1 MFDFF
6 YLQLLNIIVNRI
18 NMKVL
23 ILGADGYLGWPTSMF
38 FENKGFKVLAVDN
51 FYKRKIELEHGISPI
66 NEVLSLQSRIRYW
79 NYNQNNKIDFLI
91 GDLLNHR
98 FVYSIFE
105 NFKPEIIVHYAE
117 QPSAPYSMASRET
130 CFETQ
135 ENNVLGNIN
144 ILFAIKKFCPEAHL
158 IKLGTL
164 GEYGT
169 PNIDIEEGW
178 LDLKHNGRKDRV
190 LYPKKPGSFY
200 HLSKVHDSNNIEF
213 TCRIWGL
220 KATDLNQGVVYGFHT
235 KETRLDT
242 KLETSFHYDEIF
254 GTIINRF
261 ITQVLVGHDLTVY
274 GTGNQ
279 ERGYLNIEDTLKCVL
294 LAAENPAKSGEFR
307 VFNQFT
313 EKFSI
318 NGIAKKI
325 IDALSNNNV
334 NSIKISKVENPRI
347 EMENHYY
354 NPKNSGLI
362 SLGLKPILFSEKLI
376 KEIYDNIKV
385 YKKRVDTNFIYPK
398 VKWKK

>member
-1 MFDFF
+1 
-6 YLQLLNIIVNRI
+6 
-18 NMKVL
+18 MKVL

-38 FENKGFKVLAVDN
+38 FANKGYKVLAVDN
-51 FYKRKIELEHGISPI
+51 FFKRKIELEYGISPI
-66 NEVLSLQSRIRYW
+66 NEVLTLQSRVKHW
-79 NYNQNNKIDFLI
+79 NFNQKNKIEYSI

-105 NFKPEIIVHYAE
+105 KFKPEIIIHYAE

-130 CFETQ
+130 CYETQ
-135 ENNVLGNIN
+135 QNNVLGNVN
-144 ILFAIKKFCPEAHL
+144 ILFAIKKYCPDAHL

-178 LDLKHNGRKDRV
+178 LDLEHNGRKDRV
-190 LYPKKPGSFY
+190 MYPKKPGSFY

-235 KETRLDT
+235 KETKLDS

-254 GTIINRF
+254 GTVINRF
-261 ITQVLVGHDLTVY
+261 ITQALAGCDLTVY
-274 GTGNQ
+274 GNGTQ
-279 ERGYLNIEDTLKCVL
+279 ERGYLNIEDTLRCVL
-294 LAAENPAKSGEFR
+294 LAAENSPKPSEFR

-318 NGIAKKI
+318 NNIAKKI
-325 IDALSNNNV
+325 IDALSPKNDD
-334 NSIKISKVENPRI
+334 SIKISKVKNPRI

-362 SLGLKPILFSEKLI
+362 SLGLRPITFSEKLI
-376 KEIYDNIKV
+376 QDVYNSIKIYKDRI
-385 YKKRVDTNFIYPK
+385 DTDLIHPK